1 MRISPFLK
9 KYSIVIFA
17 IFILGIMGWGFAK
30 DIDENTKRNHEIK
43 SVLTDYNTREIG
55 IEALKVSLDKAQKEN
70 VALRKDLE
78 GIKKELTQIRNKN
91 KGLRTPVSNE
101 LMKVDQ
107 ALNLENQNIV
117 TSNASY
123 DSSITDNKESYS
135 NNDTL
140 LYSNQIQSID
150 ELNKKLDK
158 LIENEVMLK
167 GMGSSCNLENKNFDS
182 KEQVDKNKS
191 IVTTDEITTPNEIQK
206 VAMNLANTLNKNSF
220 RTNEKHNVKAKIAKI
235 RELSSVDKNQQNK
248 IGSHNNELEHK
259 QKLVSKKYLKL
270 KIPSGSILSGVLIT
284 GLDAPTKQ
292 NSRSEPFPVLITLD
306 KNALLPN
313 DYKLDL
319 KECFVIAA
327 GYGDMSSERVY
338 LRAESLSCIT
348 KSGKHIEQK
357 LNAYA
362 VGEDGK
368 AGLRGRLVSKQGKLI
383 ARSLWAG
390 FLEGLG
396 GAFDVSPIPVI
407 NNSSHSSSMEYQRV
421 YNPMALEGALVNG
434 SSKALDRIASFY
446 LRLAQDM
453 FPVLEIDAARRV
465 DLVLNSSCVLKLDI

>member
-1 MRISPFLK
+1 MNISPFLK
-9 KYSIVIFA
+9 KYSIIIFA
-17 IFILGIMGWGFAK
+17 IFILGIMGWVFAK

-55 IEALKVSLDKAQKEN
+55 IDALKVSLGKAQKEN

-78 GIKKELTQIRNKN
+78 DIKKELIQIRNK
-91 KGLRTPVSNE
+91 GSRSTVLNE
-101 LMKVDQ
+101 HIIGEQ
-107 ALNLENQNIV
+107 HFNLENQNVV
-117 TSNASY
+117 TTEGSNNNSNQ
-123 DSSITDNKESYS
+123 DDKESIS
-135 NNDTL
+135 NDDALAN
-140 LYSNQIQSID
+140 SNQILSID

-158 LIENEVMLK
+158 LLENEEMQRD
-167 GMGSSCNLENKNFDS
+167 MYSSCNLETEKLDT
-182 KEQVDKNKS
+182 KEQVDKNKLD
-191 IVTTDEITTPNEIQK
+191 VTTNEITTSKDIQAA
-206 VAMNLANTLNKNSF
+206 AMNLANTLNENNF
-220 RTNEKHNVKAKIAKI
+220 RDDEKHNLKAKSVEI
-235 RELSSVDKNQQNK
+235 RVLSRADKNKSNK
-248 IGSHNNELEHK
+248 ISNYNKEIAHN
-259 QKLVSKKYLKL
+259 QKLKKKKYQKL
-270 KIPSGSILSGVLIT
+270 KIPSGSILSGILIT

-292 NSRSEPFPVLITLD
+292 NSRSEPFPVLINLD

-348 KSGKHIEQK
+348 KRGNHIEQK